1 LRSVMLGNGS
11 HFRALIRSKHAW
23 IIYGGMGVTDG
34 LMPSARFEFVPL
46 DDLARAQG
54 DYHCNTALYEVLDA
68 EETRTFGNPDFDI
81 TKTLVH
87 SPDSFI
93 PTCFAE
99 SDGEEEEESDG
110 EEEEDEDC
118 EFNEEGDEDEELEQD
133 SLPPKKKIAAP
144 KKKATSPTKKK
155 VVSPKKKETKENLKD
170 LTSEIKSMQCRKSER
185 VPIGWSVKK
194 SIQKRGR

>member
-1 LRSVMLGNGS
+1 MLGNGS

-87 SPDSFI
+87 SPGSFI

-118 EFNEEGDEDEELEQD
+118 EFNGTV
-133 SLPPKKKIAAP
+133 AP
-144 KKKATSPTKKK
+144 KSCQSAPGTKICTVESEARLGAQARLLETPQAFALLWLAADDQPTSLAGRQRTCSLIDSPGYLRWCRYSKK
-155 VVSPKKKETKENLKD
+155 
-170 LTSEIKSMQCRKSER
+170 
-185 VPIGWSVKK
+185 
-194 SIQKRGR
+194 